1 MENHIEI
8 QKRSKPAALI
18 IAVLIIIGASA
29 LWAIISFAFPALAG
43 FFKLKVAV
51 IAVVV
56 FLIGWAIYIT
66 IKQLRRT
73 TPGLI
78 IAEDGI
84 TDNSGIASIG
94 FIPWNDI
101 VEIKEE
107 TNLFKHKLIVLI
119 VKNPDVYINKTGKM
133 SEARKS
139 CHKQFGSPI
148 VINFNSLECD
158 SQEIISILRNR
169 TSTAPA

>member
-1 MENHIEI
+1 MENHIEV
-8 QKRSKPAALI
+8 QKKSKPAALI

-29 LWAIISFAFPALAG
+29 LWAIITFAFPALVE
-43 FFKLKVAV
+43 FYKLKVAV
-51 IAVVV
+51 VVVIV

-73 TPGLI
+73 IPGLI

-84 TDNSGIASIG
+84 TDNSSIASIG
-94 FIPWNDI
+94 FIPWDDI

-107 TNLFKHKLIVLI
+107 TNLFNHKLIVLI
-119 VKNPDVYINKTGKM
+119 VKNPDLYINKTGKM

-148 VINFNSLECD
+148 VININSLECD
-158 SQEIISILRNR
+158 TREIISILKKRI
-169 TSTAPA
+169 STAN